1 MSTKKLGALTQQLFD
16 QKQRK
21 KALNAELSEL
31 NSDIRGTE
39 RNLLREMQEQQLWE
53 TGNLNIKI
61 TRSSKTVAEVVNW
74 DQFYEYIYA
83 NKAGYML
90 ERRPSLSAC
99 REMFDEGDPIPGVDP
114 RTFEEVRTRSK

>member
-1 MSTKKLGALTQQLFD
+1 MSKELGTLTEQLFD

-31 NSDIRGTE
+31 NGEIRLTE
-39 RNLLREMQEQQLWE
+39 RGLLREMQEQELWE
-53 TGNLNIKI
+53 AGNQNIKI

-74 DQFYEYIYA
+74 DQFYEYIYE

-90 ERRPSLSAC
+90 ERRPSLTAC